1 MKENLIQRIK
11 KQGISHI
18 SNILN
23 QGKSSD
29 KILQK
34 QNVEAEPKEV
44 LHDKNNYIKGD
55 TFFVEITQKFPNNIA
70 KLEIN
75 LYSEN
80 EKTINI
86 RFYHSSFE
94 PGGKQIIIPQTFEVS
109 FNTDMRDTI
118 TNDLNKK
125 SLEFIGKMR
134 KFSEK
139 NGKAHSLVLLLSK
152 LQKQLSYLIINDRTN
167 LEIPWEMLKLESDDY
182 LGAAIVTARWQ
193 DIINKNDSNNDEL
206 INFEVQENNCCG
218 EIVAYLNTKEL
229 KNVKKEEDVI
239 IKYKNKLH
247 KNINDFLTDLDSRQE
262 QVSLI
267 FIASHGF
274 YGKDDKETSFG
285 QDDNDEQKISLMQ
298 LRSYDLKFL
307 TKFSTIVFMNACHS
321 GRLYPDPDNIT
332 NPNYETGKSY
342 LSGFPIFF
350 LEKGAKGVV
359 GTLYSIDD
367 EYAFQVS
374 NYFFQE
380 YQDNP
385 SLSVATILRN
395 IRKKVVQKYID
406 NKHETAPLFLH
417 TFMYIYYG
425 NPMTTLQIIP
435 HEEN

>member
-23 QGKSSD
+23 QGESSD
-29 KILQK
+29 TILQK

-44 LHDKNNYIKGD
+44 LHDKNNYIEGD
-55 TFFVEITQKFPNNIA
+55 TFLVEITQKFPDDIA

-75 LYSEN
+75 LYSEKN
-80 EKTINI
+80 INI

-94 PGGKQIIIPQTFEVS
+94 PGGKEIIIPQLKF
-109 FNTDMRDTI
+109 I
-118 TNDLNKK
+118 KNK
-125 SLEFIGKMR
+125 S
-134 KFSEK
+134 
-139 NGKAHSLVLLLSK
+139 
-152 LQKQLSYLIINDRTN
+152 
-167 LEIPWEMLKLESDDY
+167 
-182 LGAAIVTARWQ
+182 RWQ

-206 INFEVQENNCCG
+206 MNFEVQKNNCCG

-229 KNVKKEEDVI
+229 ENVKKEEDVI

-321 GRLYPDPDNIT
+321 GRLYLDSDNIT

-359 GTLYSIDD
+359 GTLDSIDD

-395 IRKKVVQKYID
+395 IRKNVVKKYID
-406 NKHETAPLFLH
+406 NKHENAPLFLH

-425 NPMTTLQIIP
+425 NPMTTLEIIP
-435 HEEN
+435 HEDN

>member
-23 QGKSSD
+23 QGESSD
-29 KILQK
+29 TILQK

-55 TFFVEITQKFPNNIA
+55 TFLVEITQKFPDDIA

-75 LYSEN
+75 LYSEKN
-80 EKTINI
+80 INI

-94 PGGKQIIIPQTFEVS
+94 PGGKEIIISQIPEVS
-109 FNTDMRDTI
+109 FNRTMLNAT
-118 TNDLNKK
+118 TNDFKKK
-125 SLEFIGKMR
+125 SLEFIGTMR

-139 NGKAHSLVLLLSK
+139 NGKAHSLVLSLSK

-167 LEIPWEMLKLESDDY
+167 LEIPWEMLKLESNDY

-206 INFEVQENNCCG
+206 MNFEVQKNNCCG

-229 KNVKKEEDVI
+229 ENVKKEEDVI

-274 YGKDDKETSFG
+274 YGKDDKATSFG

-321 GRLYPDPDNIT
+321 GRLYLDSDNIT
-332 NPNYETGKSY
+332 NPRNVECRYK
-342 LSGFPIFF
+342 
-350 LEKGAKGVV
+350 
-359 GTLYSIDD
+359 TLHI
-367 EYAFQVS
+367 
-374 NYFFQE
+374 
-380 YQDNP
+380 
-385 SLSVATILRN
+385 
-395 IRKKVVQKYID
+395 
-406 NKHETAPLFLH
+406 
-417 TFMYIYYG
+417 
-425 NPMTTLQIIP
+425 
-435 HEEN
+435 